1 MKKLI
6 GIKAVSL
13 PTTSERSRLM
23 ARVRRSG
30 TKPELLLRTVL
41 HQIGLRYRTKSG
53 IGLPGT
59 PDIAF
64 RRIKLAIFVDGCF
77 WHGCPKHGTVPKT
90 NTLFWMAKI
99 SRNRLRDK
107 QVNKS
112 LKGLGW
118 RVIRIWEHQA
128 LGKEYPVVR
137 RIKRLSIT
145 SLQTARSRG
154 RTKV

>member
-6 GIKAVSL
+6 GVQAASL

-30 TKPELLLRTVL
+30 TKPELLLRTAL
-41 HQIGLRYRTKSG
+41 HQIGLRYRAKSG

-64 RRIKLAIFVDGCF
+64 RGIKLAIFVDGCF
-77 WHGCPKHGTVPKT
+77 WHGCPEHGTVPKT
-90 NTLFWMAKI
+90 NTPFWVAKI

-107 QVNKS
+107 KVDES
-112 LKGLGW
+112 LKRLGW
-118 RVIRIWEHQA
+118 KVIRIWEHQA
-128 LGKEYPVVR
+128 LGKENPVVR
-137 RIKRLSIT
+137 RIKRLS
-145 SLQTARSRG
+145 SLQAVRSRG
-154 RTKV
+154 RTKG